1 MKYATHKNI
10 MLGDLVY
17 WKNSSPLDKGIVVC
31 LIDEGVFLDGY
42 DFSYLKDSGGGIMIL
57 FDFTGLV
64 QIMRDDKNIDI
75 EVDGGINAET
85 GKKVKEAGANI
96 LVAGSYIF
104 NGDYKERIDLL
115 KLKAK

>member
-17 WKNSSPLDKGIVVC
+17 WENSSPLDKGIVVC

-64 QIMRDDKNIDI
+64 QIMRDDENIDI
-75 EVDGGINAET
+75 EFISHLTTSDINNFLKSISSE
-85 GKKVKEAGANI
+85 KRNI
-96 LVAGSYIF
+96 S
-104 NGDYKERIDLL
+104 
-115 KLKAK
+115 

>member
-1 MKYATHKNI
+1 MKHATHKNI
-10 MLGDLVY
+10 ILSDLVY

-75 EVDGGINAET
+75 EFISHLTTSDINT
-85 GKKVKEAGANI
+85 
-96 LVAGSYIF
+96 F
-104 NGDYKERIDLL
+104 L
-115 KLKAK
+115 KSISS

>member
-17 WKNSSPLDKGIVVC
+17 WKNLSPLDKGIVVC

-64 QIMRDDKNIDI
+64 QIMRDDENIDI
-75 EVDGGINAET
+75 EFISHLTTSEIND
-85 GKKVKEAGANI
+85 
-96 LVAGSYIF
+96 F
-104 NGDYKERIDLL
+104 L
-115 KLKAK
+115 KSISS

>member
-64 QIMRDDKNIDI
+64 QIMRDDENIDI
-75 EVDGGINAET
+75 EFISHLTTSDINNFLKSISSE
-85 GKKVKEAGANI
+85 KRNI
-96 LVAGSYIF
+96 S
-104 NGDYKERIDLL
+104 
-115 KLKAK
+115 

>member
-1 MKYATHKNI
+1 MKYATHQNI

-17 WKNSSPLDKGIVVC
+17 WKNSFPLDKGIVVC
-31 LIDEGVFLDGY
+31 LIDGGVFLDGY

-75 EVDGGINAET
+75 EFISHLTTSEIND
-85 GKKVKEAGANI
+85 
-96 LVAGSYIF
+96 F
-104 NGDYKERIDLL
+104 L
-115 KLKAK
+115 KSISS